1 MQTASQSEPVR
12 QSDFVNS
19 SSARGEWME
28 ELSALAKLRPD
39 SSIELFNWG
48 YLLHLRS
55 SSQFLE
61 WYLKRPNTQQLL
73 LLETIELDGFGTR
86 LSLNKKIADLP
97 FATYGTVCSWPDLSQ
112 ATEYLRVHCVGPIL
126 WNSHH
131 DNILPV
137 YAQDITSALQ
147 IPAGSLN
154 SSQLPGHCI
163 TKWGVLL
170 RIDSAGVQRA
180 LDYFAV
186 EQPAD
191 CERPLAINLGGNVVA
206 VFAFSPCSKEPL
218 RIGLC
223 RNWAD
228 DLALKDA
235 ARWLKSFNRKE
246 VSTP

>member
-97 FATYGTVCSWPDLSQ
+97 FATYGTVCSWP
-112 ATEYLRVHCVGPIL
+112 P
-126 WNSHH
+126 NF
-131 DNILPV
+131 
-137 YAQDITSALQ
+137 
-147 IPAGSLN
+147 N
-154 SSQLPGHCI
+154 SSFVPKIDDVSPEGVPVRVVNRLRRAVALPPI
-163 TKWGVLL
+163 RDLL
-170 RIDSAGVQRA
+170 
-180 LDYFAV
+180 
-186 EQPAD
+186 
-191 CERPLAINLGGNVVA
+191 PLWVPGGL
-206 VFAFSPCSKEPL
+206 KPL
-218 RIGLC
+218 
-223 RNWAD
+223 
-228 DLALKDA
+228 
-235 ARWLKSFNRKE
+235 
-246 VSTP
+246 